1 MSIQSTTRRVAFET
15 ARLALARVR
24 IDTAED
30 FQGAALRA
38 TKICAEALGVERV
51 GIWLFHDDGALECVT
66 LYARAAKG
74 PVAADALPS
83 RSFPIYCAALEQC
96 RAIVADDAVHHPLT
110 AELADPY
117 LRPHG
122 IASMLDAPVFR
133 NGRVF
138 GVLCHEHVGAARTW
152 TRAEIEFASAV
163 AEVVALVFEQTERAR
178 AEAELRENLARTRE
192 FERLQEVRR
201 LSSAVAHDFNNVL
214 GAAIGQVTLVAEG
227 DAESRA
233 ADLADLREILEV
245 GRRLA
250 ASLLRFSAPRADVGA
265 PCQTL
270 ALAGLRA
277 TVPVLGLLM
286 RPNAKLAAEITGDEV
301 LVGLTALE
309 LEQLV
314 LNLCVNGRD
323 AVAPGGTVGLVVHG
337 DAELSLVVQDDGVG
351 MPDEVKQHLFE
362 PYFTTKPTGTG
373 MGLVVVLELVRKA
386 GGTIQIDSALG
397 RGTRVRVTLPR
408 I

>member
-51 GIWLFHDDGALECVT
+51 GIWLFHEDGALECVT

-74 PVAADALPS
+74 PIAAAALLP
-83 RSFPIYCAALEQC
+83 RSFPIYCDALEQC

-117 LRPHG
+117 LRPNG
-122 IASMLDAPVFR
+122 ISSMLDAPVFR

-138 GVLCHEHVGAARTW
+138 GVLCHEHVGDVRTW

-178 AEAELRENLARTRE
+178 AEAELRENLTRTRE

-214 GAAIGQVTLVAEG
+214 GAALGQVTLVSEG
-227 DAESRA
+227 DADSRD

-250 ASLLRFSAPRADVGA
+250 ASLLRFSNPRAEADGR
-265 PCQTL
+265 CQTL

-286 RPNAKLAAEITGDEV
+286 RPNARLAAEITGDEV
-301 LVGLTALE
+301 PVGLTALE

-323 AVAPGGTVGLVVHG
+323 AVAQGGTVGLVAHG
-337 DAELSLVVQDDGVG
+337 NAELSLVIHDDGVG

-362 PYFTTKPTGTG
+362 PYYTTKTTGTG

-386 GGTIQIDSALG
+386 GGTIRVDSALG

-408 I
+408 V

>member
-30 FQGAALRA
+30 FQGAAERA
-38 TKICAEALGVERV
+38 TRICAEALGVERV

-66 LYARAAKG
+66 LYARAARG
-74 PVAADALPS
+74 PIAADALPS
-83 RSFPIYCAALEQC
+83 RSFPIYCAALDQC
-96 RAIVADDAVHHPLT
+96 RAIVADDAVSHPLT
-110 AELADPY
+110 AELGEVY
-117 LRPHG
+117 LRPYG
-122 IASMLDAPVFR
+122 ITSMLDAPVFR

-138 GVLCHEHVGAARTW
+138 GVLCHEHVGAARKW
-152 TRAEIEFASAV
+152 THAEIEFASAV

-178 AEAELRENLARTRE
+178 AEAELRENLTRTRE

-214 GAAIGQVTLVAEG
+214 GAALGQVTLVAEG

-233 ADLADLREILEV
+233 SDLADLREILEV

-250 ASLLRFSAPRADVGA
+250 ASLLRFSNPRADVDE
-265 PCQTL
+265 PSRTL

-286 RPNAKLAAEITGDEV
+286 RPNAKLADEIAGDEV
-301 LVGLTALE
+301 QVGLTSLE

-314 LNLCVNGRD
+314 LNLCVNARD
-323 AVAPGGTVGLVVHG
+323 AVAMGGTVGLVVHG
-337 DAELSLVVQDDGVG
+337 DAELSLVVHDDGVG

-362 PYFTTKPTGTG
+362 PYYTTKATGTG

-386 GGTIQIDSALG
+386 GGTIQIDSAPG

-408 I
+408 V